1 MSENIEERVNIR
13 DNIMREE
20 KKTEEKFE
28 TVI

>member
-1 MSENIEERVNIR
+1 MSDNIEGRVNIR
-13 DNIMREE
+13 DYIMREE

>member
-13 DNIMREE
+13 DNIMREK

>member
-1 MSENIEERVNIR
+1 MSDNIEGRVNIR